1 MKGKMEESVRPPF
14 GEIKMIVKGSST
26 GSSSKAKKTY
36 LQVIQ
41 NVQLSGLPPRMIRE
55 DKLDIVFMDKNAR

>member
-41 NVQLSGLPPRMIRE
+41 NVQLSGRPPRMIRE

>member
-36 LQVIQ
+36 L
-41 NVQLSGLPPRMIRE
+41 
-55 DKLDIVFMDKNAR
+55 